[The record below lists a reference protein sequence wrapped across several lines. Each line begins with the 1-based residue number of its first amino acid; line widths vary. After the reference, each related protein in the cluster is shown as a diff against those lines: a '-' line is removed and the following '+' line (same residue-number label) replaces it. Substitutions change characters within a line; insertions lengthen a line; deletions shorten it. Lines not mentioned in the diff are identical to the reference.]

1 MEMVKLEIS
10 ELLAT
15 CLTRMLYDEIANQNK
30 WLREE
35 EKEFGK
41 NLSTIETRNKIIEE
55 CGVVR
60 EELAKQGIG
69 KYYRY

>member
-1 MEMVKLEIS
+1 MVKLEIS

-15 CLTRMLYDEIANQNK
+15 CLTRMLYEEQAKQNK

-35 EKEFGK
+35 EKEFGN
-41 NLSTIETRNKIIEE
+41 NLRTKIIEE
-55 CGVVR
+55 CEQVR
-60 EELAKQGIG
+60 DELAKQGIG

>member
-1 MEMVKLEIS
+1 MVKLEIS

-15 CLTRMLYDEIANQNK
+15 CLTRMLYDEIANQK
-30 WLREE
+30 RWLREK
-35 EKEFGK
+35 EKKFGE
-41 NLSTIETRNKIIEE
+41 NLSTIDETRNKIIEE
-55 CGVVR
+55 CEQVR

>member
-1 MEMVKLEIS
+1 MVKLEIS

-15 CLTRMLYDEIANQNK
+15 CLTRMLYDEIANQK
-30 WLREE
+30 RWLREE
-35 EKEFGK
+35 EKFGE
-41 NLSTIETRNKIIEE
+41 NLSTIDETRNKIIEE
-55 CGVVR
+55 CEQVR

>member
-1 MEMVKLEIS
+1 MVKLEIS
-10 ELLAT
+10 ELMAT
-15 CLTRMLYDEIANQNK
+15 CLTRMLYEEQAKQSK

-41 NLSTIETRNKIIEE
+41 NLSTIETRNKIIDE
-55 CGVVR
+55 CEQVR
-60 EELAKQGIG
+60 DELAKQGIG